1 VENRPWHRRQKGESP
16 NRCDRTDINI
26 IALARRIG
34 LSMMEL
40 DTLTMQD
47 FFDLVYA
54 YMGDDPDEP
63 REATQDDIDAFYRM

>member
-1 VENRPWHRRQKGESP
+1 MEERPWYRRPRSNVG

-34 LSMMEL
+34 LSIQEL
-40 DTLTMQD
+40 DLLTLQD

-54 YMGDDPDEP
+54 YMGDDPDVP
-63 REATQDDIDAFYRM
+63 REATQEDIDAFYRG